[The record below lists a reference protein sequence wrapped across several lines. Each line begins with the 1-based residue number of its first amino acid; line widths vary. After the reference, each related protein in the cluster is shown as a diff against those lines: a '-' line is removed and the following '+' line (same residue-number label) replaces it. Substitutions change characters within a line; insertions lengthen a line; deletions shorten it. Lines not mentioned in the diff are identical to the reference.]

1 MTVIAPHLQWLYDDT
16 PPHARAVTRVPV
28 VFEWDGDLDVLV
40 AFGMR
45 LYATTG
51 GIISADMPLS
61 KLPEI
66 HELRIQSLE
75 MSRRTY
81 PTLDV
86 SRVDIEAD
94 QLQPVIGAET
104 GKGVIIGIV
113 DTGIDYTHMSFR
125 NTDGTTRLLYVWDQ
139 RLTLVPSRPGKPRY
153 PGERLP
159 DLTDRVYQWGV
170 EYTQRAIND
179 ALAVGGRPL
188 RTRDTTE
195 AHGSHVMGIAAGNGR
210 DKIGKPATA
219 YVGIAPAADLIVVAT
234 DFVHPKKDFT
244 GIRTGVEYIL
254 ARAKQLGRPC
264 VVNLSLGSPLG
275 ARDGLGLEEKAI
287 DALLTEKGRAIVI
300 ACGNDANKQRH
311 VKGQVPPGAKETFT
325 FKVDSKQTDERI
337 DIEIWYGLKS
347 VAERFDIE
355 IRDPTGAAIQL
366 AAPAAGAAPPTERRG
381 TLGSAAVSV
390 SSSADLPRHAKNRIV
405 IDIQRDSRLHPIAA
419 GSWSITL
426 TGKVVGTGAQ
436 AGTYHGYLAAH
447 GNPKAS
453 PTIFT
458 AKVSPANTV
467 TIPSTATKA
476 IAVGSFVT
484 KPPADKHK
492 LSEFSSQGPT
502 LDERTLPLLC
512 AAGQKIMSVKAF
524 DPKDTT
530 GQTFVEKSGTSMA
543 APHVAGT
550 VAGMLQVKPALKP
563 DAIAQ
568 ILGVQANTPTAPAP
582 NTWGHGRV
590 DALNAVTAAKSAV
603 TS

>member
-1 MTVIAPHLQWLYDDT
+1 LTVIDPHLQWLYEDT
-16 PPHARAVTRVPV
+16 PPHARALAQVPV
-28 VFEWDGDLDVLV
+28 VFEWHGDLDILV

-61 KLPEI
+61 KLPEVHQLGI
-66 HELRIQSLE
+66 ESIE
-75 MSRRTY
+75 MSRRAY

-113 DTGIDYTHMSFR
+113 DTGIDYTHASFR
-125 NTDGTTRLLYVWDQ
+125 KADGTTRLLYVWDQ
-139 RLTLVPSRPGKPRY
+139 RLTVVPSRPGKPRY

-159 DLTDRVYQWGV
+159 DLTDKAYQWGV
-170 EYTQRAIND
+170 EYTQSAIND

-195 AHGSHVMGIAAGNGR
+195 AHGSHVMGIAAGNGT
-210 DKIGKPATA
+210 DKVGKPATA
-219 YVGIAPAADLIVVAT
+219 YVGIAPGADLIVVAT
-234 DFVHPKKDFT
+234 DFVHAKDFT

-264 VVNLSLGSPLG
+264 VVNLSLSSPLG
-275 ARDGLGLEEKAI
+275 ARDGLGLDEKAI
-287 DALLTEKGRAIVI
+287 DALLTDKGRAIVI
-300 ACGNDANKQRH
+300 SCGNDANRKRH
-311 VKGQVPPGAKETFT
+311 VKGQIAAGAKDTFT
-325 FKVDSKQTDERI
+325 LKVDSKQTDERI
-337 DIEIWYGLKS
+337 DLEIWYGLKS

-355 IRDPTGAAIQL
+355 IRDPTGSAIQL
-366 AAPAAGAAPPTERRG
+366 AAPAAGTATPTERRD
-381 TLGSAAVSV
+381 TLGSAAVSI
-390 SSSADLPRHAKNRIV
+390 SSSVNLPRHAKNCIV
-405 IDIQRDSRLHPIAA
+405 IHIKRDSRLHPIAA

-426 TGKVVGTGAQ
+426 TGKVVGAGAQ

-447 GNPKAS
+447 GNPKAP

-458 AKVSPANTV
+458 SKVSLASTV

-476 IAVGSFVT
+476 IAVGSFMT
-484 KPPADKHK
+484 KPPASKHT
-492 LSEFSSQGPT
+492 LSEFSSQGPA

-512 AAGQKIMSVKAF
+512 APGQSIKSVKAF
-524 DPKDTT
+524 DPKDPI
-530 GQTFVEKSGTSMA
+530 QTFVEKSGTSMA
-543 APHVAGT
+543 APHVAGI
-550 VAGMLQVKPALKP
+550 VAGMLQVKPALKA

-568 ILGVQANTPTAPAP
+568 ILGEQANTPPAPAP

-590 DALNAVTAAKSAV
+590 DALNAVTAAKAAI